1 MTKTN
6 PINLIKEYM
15 NMKTIFANIDAKLAE
30 MNIKPGKW
38 SAWLDRVS
46 AYWKDYWNNTP
57 GFVAKACKLVH
68 DTWDYVSYNA
78 CSFIGG
84 LFCAYIL
91 F

>member
-15 NMKTIFANIDAKLAE
+15 NMKTIFANI
-30 MNIKPGKW
+30 
-38 SAWLDRVS
+38 
-46 AYWKDYWNNTP
+46 
-57 GFVAKACKLVH
+57 VAKACKLAH